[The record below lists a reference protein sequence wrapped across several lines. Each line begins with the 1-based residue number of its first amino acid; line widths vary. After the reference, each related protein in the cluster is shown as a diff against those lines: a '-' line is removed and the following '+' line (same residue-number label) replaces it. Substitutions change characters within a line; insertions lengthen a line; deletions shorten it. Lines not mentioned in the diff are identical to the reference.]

1 MYSVADRYT
10 LEQIQELEALYPG
23 PYLVYRVEEVNKV
36 GATKQT
42 LEERHAQME
51 RQYKQTLSLPKV
63 LFETNDLL
71 MAAEKEREMKA
82 LYGIQWN
89 TTDYIKDL
97 RRQIVACSKEVR
109 KKAFETRDFTKEW
122 TKEKRKAMSKRMEPN
137 KVKVIASEVLEKK
150 YVSLGVNK
158 GSKTVITKTK
168 YFRTFKSQCDASNY
182 FKKKGLNI
190 SPQDIS
196 LILNPNHGH
205 QIRHGYTFKNA

>member
-42 LEERHAQME
+42 LEERHKQME

-97 RRQIVACSKEVR
+97 RRQIVACSKKVR
-109 KKAFETRDFTKEW
+109 RKAVDNTDMKKKFNKRTRDRIGKANTKG
-122 TKEKRKAMSKRMEPN
+122 
-137 KVKVIASEVLEKK
+137 KVIASEVLEKK
-150 YVSLGVNK
+150 YVYQGVGK

-168 YFRTFKSQCDASNY
+168 YFRTFKSNTAASRY
-182 FKKKGLNI
+182 FRNKGINI
-190 SPQDIS
+190 SPADIGH
-196 LILNPNHGH
+196 ILSPN
-205 QIRHGYTFKNA
+205 ISALSRHGYTFRAA

>member
-1 MYSVADRYT
+1 MYSVADKYT

-42 LEERHAQME
+42 LEERHIQME
-51 RQYKQTLSLPKV
+51 RYYKQTLSLPKV

-97 RRQIVACSKEVR
+97 RRQIVACSKKVR
-109 KKAFETRDFTKEW
+109 KKAMDNTDMKKKFNIKTRQRIAKANSKSKVRAYEVIEVEW
-122 TKEKRKAMSKRMEPN
+122 IPSGRPGGRTNIIK
-137 KVKVIASEVLEKK
+137 
-150 YVSLGVNK
+150 
-158 GSKTVITKTK
+158 KTK
-168 YFRTFKSQCDASNY
+168 YFRTFKSNTAASRY
-182 FKKKGLNI
+182 FTNKGINI
-190 SPQDIS
+190 SPADI
-196 LILNPNHGH
+196 GH
-205 QIRHGYTFKNA
+205 IISPKYSPKSRHGYTFKEV